1 MRCAYC
7 RRSIREAQFVRL
19 ENRIYHVDCYKRH
32 VQPRCDF
39 CHRPIEQ
46 EYVQYEKRS
55 YHRECFQ
62 DHVAP
67 KCSLCGKI
75 IEGKLLRDYWGNL
88 YHSQHSGRETQC
100 DYCRRFLSQTLTE
113 GGIKHADG
121 RRICGLCLKTVV
133 GDEVR
138 GKTLLQEV
146 ARRLGRHGITV
157 SLKKCGFY
165 LVDRD
170 KLSRIS
176 KQPKNRADETGFTY
190 YQSTVRS
197 TRVNN
202 RLSSVKIDI
211 YILTDLPEMH
221 FISTAAHE
229 IMHVWQYL
237 NAPLEND
244 KALCEGSCNY
254 AAFLVL
260 DEHRDDR
267 ERNQYD
273 RARYLIDSLFK
284 SRNRYYGQGFRRIH
298 RYVEKRGIPRWLS
311 YMKKSTRLP
320 RA

>member
-7 RRSIREAQFVRL
+7 RRSIREGQFVQL
-19 ENRIYHVDCYKRH
+19 KNSYYHVDCYRKH

-46 EYVQYEKRS
+46 DYVQYEKRS

-62 DHVAP
+62 NHVAP
-67 KCSLCGKI
+67 KCSLCGKTV
-75 IEGKLLRDYWGNL
+75 EGKLLKDYWGNI
-88 YHSQHSGRETQC
+88 YHPQHSGRETQC
-100 DYCRRFLSQTLTE
+100 DYCGRFISQRLTG
-113 GGIKHADG
+113 GGITHADG
-121 RRICGLCLKTVV
+121 RRICGLCLKTAV
-133 GDEVR
+133 GDEGR
-138 GKTLLQEV
+138 GKNLLQEV
-146 ARRLGRHGITV
+146 ARRLGRHGLTGA
-157 SLKKCGFY
+157 LNKCRFY
-165 LVDRD
+165 LVDRN

-176 KQPKNRADETGFTY
+176 KQPKNSVEETGFTH
-190 YQSTVRS
+190 YQSTM
-197 TRVNN
+197 VNN

-254 AAFLVL
+254 AAYLVL
-260 DEHRDDR
+260 KEHRD
-267 ERNQYD
+267 ERKRNHSD
-273 RARYLIDSLFK
+273 RALYLIDSLFK

-298 RYVEKRGIPRWLS
+298 RYVEKRGIQRWLS
-311 YMKKSTRLP
+311 HLKRSTRMP
-320 RA
+320 RM

>member
-1 MRCAYC
+1 MRCGYC
-7 RRSIREAQFVRL
+7 RRSIREAKFVRL
-19 ENRIYHVDCYKRH
+19 NNRDYHVDCYRRH
-32 VQPRCDF
+32 VQPRCAF
-39 CHRPIEQ
+39 CNEPIER

-62 DHVAP
+62 NHVAP

-88 YHSQHSGRETQC
+88 YHPQHSGRETQC
-100 DYCRRFLSQTLTE
+100 EYCRRFISQKATG
-113 GGIKHADG
+113 GGITHADG
-121 RRICGLCLKTVV
+121 RRICGLCLKTAI
-133 GDEVR
+133 GDEGL
-138 GKTLLQEV
+138 GKNLLQDV

-157 SLKKCGFY
+157 DLSKCGFY
-165 LVDRD
+165 LVDRNR
-170 KLSRIS
+170 LSRIS
-176 KQPKNRADETGFTY
+176 KQPKNRVEETGFTH
-190 YQSTVRS
+190 YQLTVRS

-202 RLSSVKIDI
+202 RLSSVKIDV

-254 AAFLVL
+254 AAYLVL
-260 DEHRDDR
+260 QEHHDERK
-267 ERNQYD
+267 RNDSD

-284 SRNRYYGQGFRRIH
+284 SRNRYYGQGFRHID
-298 RYVEKRGIPRWLS
+298 RYVEKRGIQRWLS
-311 YMKKSTRLP
+311 HLKRSTRLP
-320 RA
+320 RM